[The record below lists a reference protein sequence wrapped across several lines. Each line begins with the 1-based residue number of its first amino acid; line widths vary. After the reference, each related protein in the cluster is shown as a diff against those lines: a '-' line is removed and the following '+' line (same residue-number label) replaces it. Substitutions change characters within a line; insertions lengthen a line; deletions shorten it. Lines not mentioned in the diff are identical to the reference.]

1 MGTGP
6 QVINA
11 EHNALVPARKKVQ
24 DTFFNK
30 GSFKRTGRRGKEESR
45 RTFSSPVRAE
55 HHRIVESV
63 NPQLHNSVHNIAP
76 VVHHDTHNTAP
87 VGVVV
92 SRTIN
97 GVPVPVEHHD
107 SHNLVHQTPEV
118 HHGSHG
124 SSYGH
129 DSYGHDEGYGYEE
142 PDPFHF
148 EYGVHDDHYY
158 TDFRESREGDEYG
171 NIHGEYEVALP
182 DGRIQYVHYDADGQY
197 GGTIMDVEYKGE
209 ARHPESYGG
218 YSGGYSGGYHAEH
231 GAVQAPSHHE

>member
-1 MGTGP
+1 MGSGP
-6 QVINA
+6 HIINA

-30 GSFKRTGRRGKEESR
+30 GSFQRTGRRGKEEHR

-55 HHRIVESV
+55 HRRIVESV
-63 NPQLHNSVHNIAP
+63 NPEVHNSVHNVAP
-76 VVHHDTHNTAP
+76 VLHHDTHNTAP
-87 VGVVV
+87 LGVVV
-92 SRTIN
+92 SKTDN
-97 GVPVPVEHHD
+97 SVPVPVGVHHD

-124 SSYGH
+124 S
-129 DSYGHDEGYGYEE
+129 SYGHDEGYGYEE

-158 TDFRESREGDEYG
+158 TDFRESREGDGYG
-171 NIHGEYEVALP
+171 NINGEYEVALP
-182 DGRIQYVHYDADGQY
+182 DGRIQYVHYSADGNY

-218 YSGGYSGGYHAEH
+218 YSGGYHAEH
-231 GAVQAPSHHE
+231 GAVPAPSHE